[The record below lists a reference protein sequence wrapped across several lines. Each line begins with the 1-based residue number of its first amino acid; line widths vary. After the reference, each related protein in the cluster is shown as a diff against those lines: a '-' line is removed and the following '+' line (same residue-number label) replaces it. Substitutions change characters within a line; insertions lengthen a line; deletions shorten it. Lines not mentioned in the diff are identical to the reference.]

1 MKATKE
7 FMEEE
12 LAQTMDKKKP
22 IKNQAGLAISLT
34 SPTPISLAS

>member
-12 LAQTMDKKKP
+12 LAQTMEKKKP

-34 SPTPISLAS
+34 TPTPAQMAS